1 MGRVGCG
8 RAGGLSYGG
17 YSPLHMRINDESNI
31 TLVILLGGGTRA
43 GGARSKEVISGN
55 CPVVFYIGNITHSVV
70 E

>member
-31 TLVILLGGGTRA
+31 TLVILLGGGTRSR
-43 GGARSKEVISGN
+43 GSTEVISGN